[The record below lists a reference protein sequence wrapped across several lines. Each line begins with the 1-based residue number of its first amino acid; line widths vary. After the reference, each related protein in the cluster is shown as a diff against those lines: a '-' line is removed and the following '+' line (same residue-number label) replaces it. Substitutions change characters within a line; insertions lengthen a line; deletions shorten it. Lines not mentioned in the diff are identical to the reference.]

1 MIKLLVII
9 FIIKLYAK
17 YIFTRIKKKH
27 GQHVRS
33 YESLMTKYMKV
44 TADIKFVKLCK
55 VDKIIPLFAK
65 SNLSIKSGSRK
76 LKLRIARVVMES
88 EFQSKH
94 LEKKK
99 LKKELWLI
107 CIQPKSVLGSF
118 LYNALLHHVSLAVK
132 AGNKL
137 F

>member
-1 MIKLLVII
+1 
-9 FIIKLYAK
+9 
-17 YIFTRIKKKH
+17 
-27 GQHVRS
+27 
-33 YESLMTKYMKV
+33 MTKYMKV

>member
-1 MIKLLVII
+1 
-9 FIIKLYAK
+9 
-17 YIFTRIKKKH
+17 
-27 GQHVRS
+27 
-33 YESLMTKYMKV
+33 MTKDMKV

-65 SNLSIKSGSRK
+65 SNLSIKSGSRE

-99 LKKELWLI
+99 LKKELRLI

-118 LYNALLHHVSLAVK
+118 LYDDLLHHVSLAVK
-132 AGNKL
+132 AGN
-137 F
+137 